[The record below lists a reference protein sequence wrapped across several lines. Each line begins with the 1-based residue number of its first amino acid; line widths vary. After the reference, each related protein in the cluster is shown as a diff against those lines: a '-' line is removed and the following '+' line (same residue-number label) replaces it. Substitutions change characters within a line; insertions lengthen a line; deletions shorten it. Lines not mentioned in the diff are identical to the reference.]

1 MAQQVKDLA
10 QVASVAPVRSLARE
24 LPDAVG
30 AAEKKKKGSIRDF
43 ALAEPLQSGV

>member
-24 LPDAVG
+24 LPDAGG
-30 AAEKKKKGSIRDF
+30 AAEKKKKD
-43 ALAEPLQSGV
+43 P

>member
-30 AAEKKKKGSIRDF
+30 AAKKKGSIRDF